1 MKRSVKAKPFLKW
14 AGGKKQIIA
23 HIEKI
28 VKDISY
34 NKYFEPFLG
43 GGAVFFHLN
52 PKKAFLND
60 INKELINAYEQ
71 VRDDFQKLVEILD
84 KHKEGHLKFGK
95 DYYYQVRSLD

>member
-34 NKYFEPFLG
+34 NKYFEPFW
-43 GGAVFFHLN
+43 AVVLFF
-52 PKKAFLND
+52 
-60 INKELINAYEQ
+60 I
-71 VRDDFQKLVEILD
+71 
-84 KHKEGHLKFGK
+84 
-95 DYYYQVRSLD
+95 